1 MNDSK
6 SNESMDALLAQLSEL
21 PVHDL
26 DPMRTERTRQRAHGV
41 LARHRRR
48 IRRIRAAASKLYA
61 GYLEPALVCGLAGA
75 IMWWAFER
83 ANFILS

>member
-1 MNDSK
+1 MNDPK
-6 SNESMDALLAQLSEL
+6 NNESMDDLLVQLGEL
-21 PVHDL
+21 PVHDV
-26 DPMRTERTRQRAHGV
+26 DPMRAERTRKQAYGV
-41 LARHRRR
+41 LAHHRLR

>member
-1 MNDSK
+1 MNDPAQ
-6 SNESMDALLAQLSEL
+6 NESMDELLARLGDL
-21 PVHDL
+21 PIHDL
-26 DPMRTERTRQRAHGV
+26 DPMRSERTRKRAHGV

-75 IMWWAFER
+75 IIWWAFER